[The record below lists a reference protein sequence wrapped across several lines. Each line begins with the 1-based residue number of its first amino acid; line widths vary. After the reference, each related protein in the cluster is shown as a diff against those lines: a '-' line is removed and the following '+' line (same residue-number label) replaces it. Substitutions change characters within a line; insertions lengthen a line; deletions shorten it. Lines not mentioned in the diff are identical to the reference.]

1 MNNCFFKR
9 FFIVLALLLIIFS
22 CSKSNEEVINDS
34 VRKMKPGLP
43 LKTHE
48 YVTWIDV
55 KPGQDEIIYL
65 YEIHGI
71 DQTKIDKDTMIP
83 KLKSSMILYLKSQKD
98 SERLFKRNISLKFV
112 FQNEAGDELF
122 NCNISRE
129 DLGY

>member
-1 MNNCFFKR
+1 MNNYLFKR
-9 FFIVLALLLIIFS
+9 VVIVFVLLLMVAS
-22 CSKSNEEVINDS
+22 CSKSNDEVINDS
-34 VRKMKPGLP
+34 VRKMKAGLP

-55 KPGQDEIIYL
+55 KAGQDEIIYL

-71 DQTKIDKDTMIP
+71 DQSKIDKDTMIP
-83 KLKSSMILYLKSQKD
+83 KLKSFMILYLKSQKD